1 MYIECG
7 MEHNDKDYKFKVGDQ
22 IRISKYKNILA
33 MGYTPNG
40 SKDIF
45 IIKKNENYCT
55 VDIYY

>member
-1 MYIECG
+1 

-22 IRISKYKNILA
+22 IRISQYKNIFA

-40 SKDIF
+40 SEDIF